1 MIFGIK
7 KSLRNTYRFRFKLFS
22 AIRTEVRQQYSGSAL
37 GLFWV
42 ILFPLLQLSV
52 FAVLYAFIFK
62 VRPAGLTEYK
72 YILLVFSGLVPLL
85 GFSQSIAAGSACL
98 TMNKNL
104 LLNTV
109 FPAELVIVKSVVS
122 SQMPMIAG
130 MIITIGYSIFL
141 GTSNLLYYF
150 LIPFYWALLTC
161 FCFGICWVLSLISLV
176 FKDVQQ
182 GIGMC

>member
-1 MIFGIK
+1 M
-7 KSLRNTYRFRFKLFS
+7 
-22 AIRTEVRQQYSGSAL
+22 
-37 GLFWV
+37 
-42 ILFPLLQLSV
+42 SV

-141 GTSNLLYYF
+141 GTAIYFIIFNTFLLGSFDMF
-150 LIPFYWALLTC
+150 LFWYLLD
-161 FCFGICWVLSLISLV
+161 LSLISLV
-176 FKDVQQ
+176 LKTFSRVLVY
-182 GIGMC
+182 C